1 MLNPSDIY
9 TSVGSTTLYGC
20 WTPNVTKFDA
30 SSFYNWEQDNLP
42 VYDLDERTA
51 YLWERL
57 GHPTSSVN
65 GFALVVSA
73 DATSSCNSNVFK
85 TLSACV
91 RALPE
96 VINAP
101 YLIEVASFGDLGSL
115 VLTNKI
121 FGPRGSIEIINRNFG
136 KGYTLG
142 DTGATGV
149 TLNGENAM
157 STRADGLASSIQI
170 NNSTAAS
177 NNAAGVAIPSVARD
191 FQLSK
196 VYSLNQTVVSSTTYD
211 SRLTNNLTLFTRKL
225 FLQNNRLTAALSAKN
240 PGAPFASYGNS
251 NTSALV
257 SFTPYEVNAESYE
270 NIGTYDVSTQSLYYG
285 YLGNWKSVNLSDY
298 TASLAYGNKL
308 KEIKVYNCNGP
319 IYIRNF
325 TVDGEGA
332 GGREYGI
339 DVRNSTVVLENCSVA
354 RCNKAG
360 LYSENSDVVLT
371 RGFVAYRNYPIRN
384 STRVGIPWIS
394 KLQSKNY
401 YNNQKEF
408 GAGIELVN
416 SNLNFS
422 STYERDFT
430 YSLSGARSFYTDLS
444 SLATNGLSSLPA
456 SNWLFCLSKND
467 IGLKATNSIIQ
478 GGKNELN
485 SYSLTAFTTTQSLDC
500 HNLISELNTEAGI
513 QLNNSDFQYSG
524 RLNLFGN
531 FIGLDSYGSDVKL
544 DMINC
549 RLSQK
554 EGINLVDSNLYYNK
568 DCYSPDTNFSDTTY
582 NSHQVCLLQNGVHLK
597 LTKSIFQPTEV
608 SSVPTRY
615 ERVVASGSFG
625 VENFYPDTGAR
636 SINLSP
642 IIVDSN
648 SKLRLVSLSL
658 KNNIYDTGYPYY
670 GAAISVTNNSE
681 AILQGTKTYCTK
693 LIGNENYYNNSY
705 AAGAFINNNSILKIQ
720 GPTVMAQFGVDIL
733 VDNNSKLEISPHRT
747 KESVLDIS
755 GFNLKDSK
763 NHTCVELHST
773 RSCLV
778 ADNNSLITVEDLGD
792 YRTNWLRGGASSYG
806 YSSIANGIDY
816 DTENDSISLAYSPYT
831 SGGSLQFYPN
841 PNDLFATSIGGMVSY
856 QVTSI
861 NSLYANNDVDTNAY
875 GFNHLIRQVGTYIG
889 NSSNSH
895 LFSSVTIGG
904 MCLRALNGSKVNI
917 DNVHFPCG
925 WWNPSSIIYDYAAAD
940 GNCSRLFIWNIGD
953 NSQLDAKL
961 ISVSGLHPAD
971 VAYFGPSGV
980 WSSGAGAIASGAPS
994 STPNTS
1000 SISILDYYGRA
1011 SGAHKYANTSAT
1023 NQGPFRLYFSVD
1035 PVINW
1040 AVTTSGTQSGYARQ
1054 VYAQG
1059 YQFSGNLLFSGTVSS
1074 MYKSCLK
1081 DSGTNSTVAS
1091 GFYYASSI
1099 VMSPFTTK
1107 AVLDDSAANTF
1118 ANAKHNSVGKSGL
1131 AKVVDIYYP
1140 YVNSFGGDSA
1150 ADFSKDAGKGI
1161 RSTNTFDLEK
1171 DN

>member
-42 VYDLDERTA
+42 VYDLDERTS

-73 DATSSCNSNVFK
+73 DATSSCNSNIFT
-85 TLSACV
+85 TLSGCL

-101 YLIEVASFGDLGSL
+101 YIIEVASFGNLGSL
-115 VLTNKI
+115 ILANKV

-142 DTGATGV
+142 DTGTTGI

-157 STRADGLASSIQI
+157 SSRSDGLASSIQI
-170 NNSTAAS
+170 NNSTAAGS
-177 NNAAGVAIPSVARD
+177 NGTGIAIPSVARD

-196 VYSLNQTVVSSTTYD
+196 VYSLNQTVVSSTSYD
-211 SRLTNNLTLFTRKL
+211 SRLTGNLTLFTRKL
-225 FLQNNRLTAALSAKN
+225 ILQNNRLTAALSAKN

-257 SFTPYEVNAESYE
+257 EFSPYEVNAESYE
-270 NIGTYDVSTQSLYYG
+270 NIGTYDVSTTNEFDGVSLQ
-285 YLGNWKSVNLSDY
+285 NWKSINLSDY

-325 TVDGEGA
+325 TVDGEGS

-360 LYSENSDVVLT
+360 LYSENSDVILT
-371 RGFVAYRNYPIRN
+371 RGFISYRNYPIRN
-384 STRVGIPWIS
+384 SSRVGIPWAL
-394 KLQSKNY
+394 KFQSRNY

-422 STYERDFT
+422 STYERDFS
-430 YSLSGARSFYTDLS
+430 YSLSGARYVYTGLS
-444 SLATNGLSSLPA
+444 SLAANGLSSLPA
-456 SNWLFCLSKND
+456 SNWLFCLSRND

-485 SYSLTAFTTTQSLDC
+485 GYSLTAFTTTQSLDC
-500 HNLISELNTEAGI
+500 HNLISELNTEAGV
-513 QLNNSDFQYSG
+513 QLNNSKLEYSG
-524 RLNLFGN
+524 RLNLFSN
-531 FIGLDSYGSDVKL
+531 FVGLDCHGSDVKL

-549 RLSQK
+549 RLNQK

-568 DCYSPDTNFSDTTY
+568 DCYSPSINYADTTY
-582 NSHQVCLLQNGVHLK
+582 KLHQISLLENGVHVK
-597 LTKSIFQPTEV
+597 LIRSIFQPTDV
-608 SSVPTRY
+608 SSIPTRY
-615 ERVVASGSFG
+615 ERIVASGSFG
-625 VENFYPDTGAR
+625 VENYNPQTGTR
-636 SINLSP
+636 KIKLSP

-648 SKLRLVSLSL
+648 SKLRLISLGL
-658 KNNIYDTGYPYY
+658 KNNIYDTGMAYF
-670 GAAISVTNNSE
+670 GAAISITNNSE

-693 LIGNENYYNNSY
+693 LIGNENYFNNTH
-705 AAGAFINNNSILKIQ
+705 AAGVFVNNNSILKVQ
-720 GPTVMAQFGVDIL
+720 GPTVIAQFGVDAL

-747 KESVLDIS
+747 KESVLDVS
-755 GFNLKDSK
+755 GFNLNDGL

-778 ADNNSLITVEDLGD
+778 ADNNSLITMEDLGD
-792 YRTNWLRGGASSYG
+792 YYQNWTNGTYG
-806 YSSIANGIDY
+806 TNSIGEVIDY
-816 DTENDSISLAYSPYT
+816 QTQNDGFELGYANYT

-841 PNDLFATSIGGMVSY
+841 PSDYDVTTILTSY

-861 NSLYANNDVDTNAY
+861 NNLYANNDVATNAN
-875 GFNHLIRQVGTYIG
+875 GFNHLIRQVGTFIG
-889 NSSNSH
+889 DNSNSQE
-895 LFSSVTIGG
+895 FSSVTIGG
-904 MCLRALNGSKVNI
+904 MCLRALNGSKVNV

-925 WWNPSSIIYDYAAAD
+925 WWNPSSIIYDHSAAD
-940 GNCSRLFIWNIGD
+940 GNCSRLFIWNIAD

-971 VAYFGPSGV
+971 AAYFGPSGV
-980 WSSGAGAIASGAPS
+980 WGSGAGAIASGAPS

-1040 AVTTSGTQSGYARQ
+1040 AVTTSGTQTGYARQ

-1081 DSGTNSTVAS
+1081 DSGANSTVAS

-1107 AVLDDSAANTF
+1107 ALLDDSAANTF

-1140 YVNSFGGDSA
+1140 YVGNYGGDSA
-1150 ADFSKDAGKGI
+1150 GDYTKDAGNGI
-1161 RSTNTFDLEK
+1161 RSVNTFDLEK